1 LKNSAN
7 QVQQSMDVGIR
18 TRIGW
23 TTDWRPLTPQA
34 AEAPNLPHPDAALL
48 ALADQYVVA
57 EAEHERLCK
66 IYNESK
72 PPFWIREG
80 RTRYV
85 FNPAKV
91 ELAMGRLIAE
101 RLFKTLGEGTGG
113 GKLSWPATSGIK
125 PESKKSRGAC
135 LPQSANGTK
144 LATI

>member
-1 LKNSAN
+1 LGTHPDAISIKNSAN
-7 QVQQSMDVGIR
+7 QVQHVRGCRIR

-23 TTDWRPLTPQA
+23 TTDWRPLTPRA

-57 EAEHERLCK
+57 EAKHERLCK

-72 PPFWIREG
+72 PPSWIREG
-80 RTRYV
+80 RMRYV

-101 RLFKTLGEGTGG
+101 RLFK
-113 GKLSWPATSGIK
+113 PSGAG
-125 PESKKSRGAC
+125 R
-135 LPQSANGTK
+135 
-144 LATI
+144 